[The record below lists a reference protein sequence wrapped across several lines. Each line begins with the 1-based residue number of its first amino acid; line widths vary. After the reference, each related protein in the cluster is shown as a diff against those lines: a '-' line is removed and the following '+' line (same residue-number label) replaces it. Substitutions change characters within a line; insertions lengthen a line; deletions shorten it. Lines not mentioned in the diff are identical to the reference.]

1 MKNPQS
7 KPLYWIIISLI
18 VVMFIKSPAVALC
31 LGCGLSMIWGNHVQ
45 NYTGKWA
52 KYLLQMAV
60 ILLGFGLQ
68 LTIILKVGLASIGIT
83 LFSITITL
91 LLGLWLGKIFKV
103 QRELSWLI
111 SSGTAICGGSAIAA
125 MAPAIGASQKNTGIA
140 MAVVFLLNGL
150 ALLVFPAG
158 GHWLGLNQ
166 TDFGM
171 WSALAIHDTSSVV
184 GATAIYGTRALAI
197 GTTIKLTRA
206 LWIMP
211 LSFLAARFNRTESR
225 AKFPWF
231 LLGFLFAAL
240 LRFLFPGGDTFWNS
254 LAAVGKQIMVITL
267 FLVGAGITRG
277 DLKKIGTGP
286 LLNAVI
292 LWFMV
297 SVITL
302 AAILLGCYHLDVPI
316 D

>member
-1 MKNPQS
+1 
-7 KPLYWIIISLI
+7 
-18 VVMFIKSPAVALC
+18 
-31 LGCGLSMIWGNHVQ
+31 
-45 NYTGKWA
+45 
-52 KYLLQMAV
+52 
-60 ILLGFGLQ
+60 
-68 LTIILKVGLASIGIT
+68 
-83 LFSITITL
+83 
-91 LLGLWLGKIFKV
+91 
-103 QRELSWLI
+103 
-111 SSGTAICGGSAIAA
+111 
-125 MAPAIGASQKNTGIA
+125 
-140 MAVVFLLNGL
+140 
-150 ALLVFPAG
+150 
-158 GHWLGLNQ
+158 
-166 TDFGM
+166 M